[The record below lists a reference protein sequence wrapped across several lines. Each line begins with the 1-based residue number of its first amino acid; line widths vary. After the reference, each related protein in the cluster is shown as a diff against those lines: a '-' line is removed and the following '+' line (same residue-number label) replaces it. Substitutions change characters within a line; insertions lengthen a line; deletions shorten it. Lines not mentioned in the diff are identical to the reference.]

1 MNIFNEKHESLIN
14 LYSLEIDL
22 ASNKVRISFRKT
34 DIHGTEKNTLFK
46 EEMTL
51 SMLEEMKLIDLTGIA
66 NLLLNKDKQRYKD
79 LFYYGNHFFEIIKNK
94 VSRQEPSS
102 FKINKS

>member
-46 EEMTL
+46 EEVTL

-66 NLLLNKDKQRYKD
+66 NLLLNKDKQRNKD
-79 LFYYGNHFFEIIKNK
+79 LFYYGNLFFEIIKNK